1 MNINKKESS
10 DQTSDPNVKIQ
21 VNRHFSSSLTRRSKT
36 RRTPDRKPD
45 QKPDQKP
52 EGFKYR
58 DQSGEETDNGNNPR
72 TSRSLVKNLGSNRS
86 GLPPVPHKS

>member
-10 DQTSDPNVKIQ
+10 DQTSDQNVKIQ
-21 VNRHFSSSLTRRSKT
+21 VNRPLSSSITRRSKT
-36 RRTPDRKPD
+36 RRTPDR
-45 QKPDQKP
+45 KPDQKP

>member
-21 VNRHFSSSLTRRSKT
+21 VNRPLSSSITRRSKT

-45 QKPDQKP
+45 QKT

>member
-36 RRTPDRKPD
+36 RRTPDR
-45 QKPDQKP
+45 KPDQKP